1 MAMRTGKIIDIH
13 CKCGYLL
20 FRYFKAGKGRLI
32 KVLISRLSEDNV
44 GLGKVETHS
53 RPLCP
58 QCQKKI
64 GIIMMIHG
72 EPALKLNQ
80 GTIRPVRI

>member
-1 MAMRTGKIIDIH
+1 MRTGKIIDIH

-32 KVLISRLSEDNV
+32 KCLISRLTEDNV
-44 GLGKVETHS
+44 GLAGADTFS

-58 QCQKKI
+58 NCSAEL

-80 GTIRPVRI
+80 GSIKSIRI

>member
-1 MAMRTGKIIDIH
+1 MRTGKLIEIN
-13 CKCGYLL
+13 CRCGALL

-32 KVLISRLSEDNV
+32 KCLISRLTDDFV
-44 GLGKVETHS
+44 GLKGAETFS

-58 QCQKKI
+58 ICGKEL

-80 GTIRPVRI
+80 GTIESIRL

>member
-1 MAMRTGKIIDIH
+1 MRTGKIIDIH

-44 GLGKVETHS
+44 GLSAVETFS

-58 QCQKKI
+58 ECQ
-64 GIIMMIHG
+64 GDRDHYDDPWRAGSETESGDHPAG
-72 EPALKLNQ
+72 ENLS
-80 GTIRPVRI
+80 

>member
-1 MAMRTGKIIDIH
+1 MRTGKIIDIE
-13 CKCGYLL
+13 CRCGYLL

-32 KVLISRLSEDNV
+32 KCMISRLSEDNV
-44 GLGKVETHS
+44 GLQAAATFS

-58 QCQKKI
+58 SCGKEL
-64 GIIMMIHG
+64 GIVMMIHG

-80 GTIRPVRI
+80 GSIKGIRI